1 MSDHKEY
8 LNEQLK
14 SLEFAEEWER
24 QAPER
29 EYIKAIIA
37 ARMEL
42 SLTQKELA
50 VRTGIRQSNISR
62 IENGNSSPTI
72 ATLQQIANGMGR
84 TLHIEFREKASH

>member
-1 MSDHKEY
+1 MNDFKEY

-14 SLEFAEEWER
+14 DADFAEEWER

-37 ARMEL
+37 TRMEL
-42 SLTQKELA
+42 NLTQKELSK
-50 VRTGIRQSNISR
+50 RTGIRQSNISR

-72 ATLQQIANGMGR
+72 ATLQQIASGMGK
-84 TLHIEFREKASH
+84 TLHIEFKQKAHS

>member
-1 MSDHKEY
+1 MNDYNDY

-14 SLEFAEEWER
+14 DPDFATEWER

-42 SLTQKELA
+42 NLTQAELSK
-50 VRTGIRQSNISR
+50 RTGIRQSNISR
-62 IENGNSSPTI
+62 IENGNSSPTV
-72 ATLQQIANGMGR
+72 ATLQQIASGMGK
-84 TLHIEFREKASH
+84 TLHIEFRQKVHS

>member
-1 MSDHKEY
+1 MTDYKQY

-14 SLEFAEEWER
+14 DADFAEEWER

-42 SLTQKELA
+42 NLTQKELA
-50 VRTGIRQSNISR
+50 SRTGIRQSNISR
-62 IENGNSSPTI
+62 IENGNSSPTV
-72 ATLQQIANGMGR
+72 ATLQQIASGMGK
-84 TLHIEFREKASH
+84 TLHIEFRQKSG